1 MKRGQVGN
9 LIHRGVTMKIKFVLL
24 LLLFFFLSD
33 VLAGDLIYKW
43 TDKSGVIHFSN
54 APPPSGSYE
63 VLKPAPVIPK
73 EDSLLRAYYE
83 DPFSVAEDI
92 IKTKKIRHYQLDLVA
107 TKTGHKFS
115 VRIDLDNDILRV
127 TMLEGNSAT
136 SYVREKFKTIATKWD
151 PKSGRYY
158 NVPVLNEFYRREF
171 WAIRSAI
178 GQEDPIG
185 RLYGV
190 RKGDPVLLHTYELT
204 KQAAIAMLRQAG
216 WVIYFLPKELQK
228 EFFGE

>member
-1 MKRGQVGN
+1 MKG
-9 LIHRGVTMKIKFVLL
+9 KFVF
-24 LLLFFFLSD
+24 LLLFVFFFAVSID
-33 VLAGDLIYKW
+33 LAGAELYKW
-43 TDKSGVIHFSN
+43 TDSYGRVHFSSV
-54 APPPSGSYE
+54 PPSRSDF
-63 VLKPAPVIPK
+63 V
-73 EDSLLRAYYE
+73 
-83 DPFSVAEDI
+83 DPFSVAEAI
-92 IKTKKIRHYQLDLVA
+92 LKVKKIKHYQLDLA
-107 TKTGHKFS
+107 AKNGDKFS
-115 VRIDLDNDILRV
+115 VRIDLENGIVGDILRV

-136 SYVREKFKTIATKWD
+136 SYVREKFTTIATKWD

-178 GQEDPIG
+178 GQEHPIG
-185 RLYGV
+185 KLYGV
-190 RKGDPVLLHTYELT
+190 RKGEPVLLHTDELS